1 MSRALIPSVT
11 RLIAAD
17 MASAAST
24 ETAAAVHRARTVTSP
39 RATGL
44 SVRPAALSSAAS
56 QASLDQ
62 PTESWPASIAGAV
75 STGPMPCGAA
85 SAASTVTMAVIA
97 RLGPG

>member
-1 MSRALIPSVT
+1 MT

-17 MASAAST
+17 MASAARSET
-24 ETAAAVHRARTVTSP
+24 TAATHSARTLTSP

-44 SVRPAALSSAAS
+44 SVRPAAMSRAAS

-62 PTESWPASIAGAV
+62 PTESCPASMAGAT
-75 STGPMPCGAA
+75 STGPNPCGAA
-85 SAASTVTMAVIA
+85 SAASTVAMAVMA